1 MPANLS
7 PVIRIFNLLRLER
20 KEISAVYFYAIMNG
34 LILLAIPVGI
44 QALIGF
50 AQTNTA
56 SASIVLLIVMVVV
69 SVFVAGVLQIKQMQ
83 ITEKIQQKIFVRY
96 AFNIAQK
103 IPALKLSAVDNYY
116 LPELVN
122 RFFDIT
128 NLQKSLSKLLLD
140 FPLAIIQ
147 IVFGLIL
154 LAFYHPV
161 FIAFGI
167 LLILVIG
174 GILYFS
180 GTKGLQ
186 KSIEESTEKY
196 KVAGWLEE
204 MARTIRSIKFSKSPD
219 FLLQKTD
226 ENVTN
231 YLEARTGHFKVLLL
245 QFKTLIAFKTLV
257 TTAMLIVGTF
267 LLLEQQLNV
276 GQFIAAEIVIL
287 TIINS
292 VEKLIGNLESVYDV
306 LTAVEKIEQITDRE
320 DETGGTIMLP
330 PTEEGVNITLQ
341 NTAFTYPNAATPVFS
356 NVSFTVLANEK
367 ICIQGDEG
375 AGKSTLLR
383 LLAGSYD
390 HFEGGILINDIPVKN
405 YNLQSLRLKTGV
417 VLSMQDIFEGTLM
430 DNISMGLEDV
440 NIQEIQSLCTKTG
453 LTEYITTL
461 KHGFDTQLSAT
472 GRKLPGHAV
481 KKILLVRALLNKPKL
496 LLLEEPWSGLE
507 EQYQQQIK
515 ELLLNGMNNTT
526 VIVIT
531 KDEEFERACDKIISL
546 RKDGCTVISGN
557 LQMPGGGENV

>member
-1 MPANLS
+1 MNENLS
-7 PVIRIFNLLRLER
+7 PVARIFNLLKLEG
-20 KEISAVYFYAIMNG
+20 KEISAVYFYAILNG

-56 SASIVLLIVMVVV
+56 SSSIVLLIAMVVI
-69 SVFVAGVLQIKQMQ
+69 SVFIAGVLQVKQMQ
-83 ITEKIQQKIFVRY
+83 VIEKIQQKIFVRY
-96 AFNIAQK
+96 SFDIGQK

-147 IVFGLIL
+147 IIFGLIL

-161 FIAFGI
+161 FIAFGV
-167 LLILVIG
+167 LLIAVIW

-180 GTKGLQ
+180 GTRGLL
-186 KSIEESTEKY
+186 KSIEESTQKY

-226 ENVTN
+226 ENVTR

-245 QFKTLIAFKTLV
+245 QFKTLVAFKTLV

-267 LLLEQQLNV
+267 LLLNQQLNV

-292 VEKLIGNLESVYDV
+292 VEKLISNLDSVYDV
-306 LTAVEKIEQITDRE
+306 LTAVEKIEQITDKE
-320 DETGGTIMLP
+320 AETDGSIILP
-330 PTEEGVNITLQ
+330 AAGEGVSVTLR
-341 NTAFTYPNAATPVFS
+341 NTAFTYPNADTPVLS
-356 NVSFTVLANEK
+356 NISFDAAANEK

-390 HFEGGILINDIPVKN
+390 HFEGALLINDIPVKN
-405 YNLQSLRLKTGV
+405 YNLGSLRLKTGV
-417 VLSMQDIFEGTLM
+417 VLSQQDIFEGTLM
-430 DNISMGLEDV
+430 
-440 NIQEIQSLCTKTG
+440 QEIQSLCNKTG
-453 LTEYITTL
+453 LTEHITTL
-461 KHGFDTQLSAT
+461 KAGFDTPLSAT

-496 LLLEEPWSGLE
+496 LLLEEPWNGLE
-507 EQYQQQIK
+507 EQYQNQIK
-515 ELLLNGMNNTT
+515 QLLLNEMNNTT
-526 VIVIT
+526 VFVIT
-531 KDEEFERACDKIISL
+531 NDGDFAKACDKTIVL
-546 RKDGCTVISGN
+546 TKDGCSIISGN
-557 LQMPGGGENV
+557 PQMPGGGENV

>member
-1 MPANLS
+1 MNENLS
-7 PVIRIFNLLRLER
+7 PVARIFNLLKLEG
-20 KEISAVYFYAIMNG
+20 KEISAIYFYAILNG

-56 SASIVLLIVMVVV
+56 SSSIVLLIAMVVI
-69 SVFVAGVLQIKQMQ
+69 SVFVAGVLQVKQMQ
-83 ITEKIQQKIFVRY
+83 VIEKIQQKIFVRY
-96 AFNIAQK
+96 SFDIAQK
-103 IPALKLSAVDNYY
+103 VPALKLSAVDNYY

-128 NLQKSLSKLLLD
+128 ILQKSLSKLLLD

-147 IVFGLIL
+147 IIFGLVL

-161 FIAFGI
+161 FIAFGG
-167 LLILVIG
+167 LLIMVIW

-186 KSIEESTEKY
+186 KSIEESTQKY
-196 KVAGWLEE
+196 KVAAWLEE

-226 ENVTN
+226 ENVTR
-231 YLEARTGHFKVLLL
+231 YLEARTGHFRVLLL
-245 QFKTLIAFKTLV
+245 QFKTLVAFKTLV

-267 LLLEQQLNV
+267 LLLNQQLNV

-292 VEKLIGNLESVYDV
+292 VEKLISNLDSVYDV
-306 LTAVEKIEQITDRE
+306 LTAVEKIEQITDKE
-320 DETGGTIMLP
+320 SETGGSIILP
-330 PTEEGVNITLQ
+330 AIVEGVSVTLR
-341 NTAFTYPNAATPVFS
+341 NTAFTYPNADTPVFS
-356 NVSFTVLANEK
+356 NISFGAAANEK
-367 ICIQGDEG
+367 ICIHGDEG

-390 HFEGGILINDIPVKN
+390 HFEGAILINDIPVKN
-405 YNLQSLRLKTGV
+405 YDLGSLRLRTGV
-417 VLSMQDIFEGTLM
+417 VLNQQDIFEGTLM
-430 DNISMGLEDV
+430 ENISVGLE
-440 NIQEIQSLCTKTG
+440 NASMQEIQSLCNKTG
-453 LTEYITTL
+453 LTEYISTL
-461 KHGFDTQLSAT
+461 KTGFDTPLSAT

-496 LLLEEPWSGLE
+496 LLLEEPWNGLE
-507 EQYQQQIK
+507 DAVSK
-515 ELLLNGMNNTT
+515 ANKT
-526 VIVIT
+526 
-531 KDEEFERACDKIISL
+531 IIAY
-546 RKDGCTVISGN
+546 
-557 LQMPGGGENV
+557 